1 MPCGKLAG
9 SVVLLARR
17 EVRDMNL
24 VDAIVQVLTEADGP
38 LHKRDIAE
46 RVLRQDLWQTS
57 GKKTETSVGARLY
70 ENIKKKGSESLF
82 EKIGPG
88 VFSLKKKK
96 PTEDRK
102 ATPNHGDSF
111 QGASANTRNSFTSCA
126 EMVLER
132 FAGKQP
138 MHYRDIT
145 KKALE
150 QGWLA
155 TKSKKP
161 EATMKTVILTEI
173 RRQKERGEQ
182 PRFSQKGKGLVTL
195 SKWVK
200 PGLTASIEQ
209 HNERVRKELYDRLLA
224 MTPSE
229 FEELVSTLLTHMGF
243 DSIEVTRT
251 SGDGGIDVRGVLI
264 VADSIRIK
272 MAVQAKRWSPRK
284 NVQTPTVQQVRG
296 SLGAHEQGLI
306 ITTSDFSAGARQE
319 AVQPNKTPIALVNG
333 EKLVSLLMEHSIGVQ
348 RTTQCLFEIDDE
360 LFLSKS
366 QTNS

>member
-1 MPCGKLAG
+1 
-9 SVVLLARR
+9 
-17 EVRDMNL
+17 MNL
-24 VDAIVQVLTEADGP
+24 VDAIIQVLTEADGP
-38 LHKRDIAE
+38 LHVRDITE
-46 RVLRQDLWQTS
+46 RVLGQGLWQTR
-57 GKKTETSVGARLY
+57 GKTPDATVGARLY
-70 ENIKKKGSESLF
+70 TDIKDKGEASLF
-82 EKIGPG
+82 EQTGTSI
-88 VFSLKKKK
+88 FSLKKRPPKDNK
-96 PTEDRK
+96 EQTS
-102 ATPNHGDSF
+102 NHGDGSED
-111 QGASANTRNSFTSCA
+111 ASTNARSSFTDCA
-126 EMVLER
+126 EKVLER
-132 FAGKQP
+132 FADKKP
-138 MHYRDIT
+138 MHYREIT

-150 QGWLA
+150 QGWLK
-155 TKSKKP
+155 TKGKTP
-161 EATMKTVILTEI
+161 EATMYAVILTEI
-173 RRQKERGEQ
+173 RRQQERGEQ
-182 PRFSQKGKGLVTL
+182 PRFSQEGKGLVTL

-209 HNERVRKELYDRLLA
+209 HNERVRKKLHDRLLA

-229 FEELVSTLLTHMGF
+229 FEELVSTLLAHMGF
-243 DSIEVTRT
+243 DGIEVTRT

-284 NVQTPTVQQVRG
+284 NVQAPIVQQVRG

-319 AVQPNKTPIALVNG
+319 AIQPNKSPIALING

-348 RTTQCLFEIDDE
+348 RTTQYLFDIDDE